1 VYKQQLNI
9 MKKVL
14 MAAMSLLM
22 FAVVV
27 GFVSVAINAMLG
39 VPEWVTSI
47 VAVVVAMVRAYVS
60 MRAFDANYSNERYAG
75 IGGSRSDVQVEIWA
89 KYIMGAIFKNNEF
102 LNYAFNADDYVM
114 QGKVVHI
121 PQAGAPAAVQKNR
134 SSLPATVTKRTDT
147 DVTYPLDEFTTDPRL
162 IPHADKAELSY
173 DKMNS
178 VMADDMDA
186 LRQVVADNM
195 LISWAPA
202 ANFVRTTGDEVDATV
217 SGASGT
223 RKKFKSKDLLAAQTF
238 LNKQD
243 IPANDRYALL
253 PATMYADLIEDLSEG
268 AYRDFSRA
276 MDPEKGVVGMLYGF
290 KVMMRSSVLVY
301 TNAATPVVKA
311 YGAEAAATD
320 NEAALCWQVNALERA
335 KGEVVVFDQANSP
348 QYYGDLMSFL
358 MRMGGRVRRSDEKGV
373 VAIVQAHGAA

>member
-1 VYKQQLNI
+1 MRKGA
-9 MKKVL
+9 

-253 PATMYADLIEDLSEG
+253 PATMYSDLIEDLSEG

-290 KVMMRSSVLVY
+290 KVMMRSSVLTY
-301 TNAATPVVKA
+301 SNASTPVVKA

-335 KGEVVVFDQANSP
+335 KGEVVVFDQASSP